1 MTIRV
6 RSGLMATLLCVTSMV
21 TISAFGQAS
30 APDAPDAPAPQ
41 SGASAQ
47 PPAQA
52 PAGQPGQAAGQ
63 AGQPAGQAGQP
74 AAPAQLQPMPPPDPA
89 NFTAAT
95 PTKETVEAFLR
106 ASWGYDENR
115 IFQVQAIQT
124 TQVQGISR
132 VTVLVEEKGTQQAQ
146 PSVLAFLTLPDGKHL
161 IANDEVLPFGAHPFD
176 NYRESLMRDA
186 KGPSRGPANAPL
198 QLVEFAD
205 FECPHCKEAQPIIER
220 LLKDYPQAH
229 YVSQAYP
236 LRSVH
241 SEAEKAAE
249 NGVCVAKIGGN
260 DAFFKYSDA
269 VYANQAQLTPDG
281 SAQALASAVT
291 ASGVDAAKVKACVA
305 EPSTKAAVDASLQAG
320 QEVGVNQTPTLFV
333 NGRML
338 PLGGFPYD
346 QLKKIIDYDMKQG
359 AGK

>member
-21 TISAFGQAS
+21 TIGALGQAS
-30 APDAPDAPAPQ
+30 APEAPDAPAPQ

-47 PPAQA
+47 SPAQA
-52 PAGQPGQAAGQ
+52 PAEPAGQ
-63 AGQPAGQAGQP
+63 APAQPAGQPGPP
-74 AAPAQLQPMPPPDPA
+74 AAPVQLQPMPPPDPA

-95 PTKETVEAFLR
+95 PTRETVEAFLR

-176 NYRESLMRDA
+176 SYREILMRDA

-205 FECPHCKEAQPIIER
+205 FECPHCKEAQPTVER

-236 LRSVH
+236 LRNVH

-249 NGVCVAKIGGN
+249 NGACVAKIGGN
-260 DAFFKYSDA
+260 EAFFKYSDA

-291 ASGVDAAKVKACVA
+291 AAGVDAAKVKACVA
-305 EPSTKAAVDASLQAG
+305 EPSTKAAVDAALQVG

-346 QLKKIIDYDMKQG
+346 QLKKIIDYDMKQ
-359 AGK
+359 K